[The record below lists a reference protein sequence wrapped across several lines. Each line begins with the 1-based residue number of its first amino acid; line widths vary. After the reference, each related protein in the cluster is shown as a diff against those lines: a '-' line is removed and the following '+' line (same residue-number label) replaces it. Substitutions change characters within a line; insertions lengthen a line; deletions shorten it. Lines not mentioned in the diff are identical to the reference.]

1 MTLYETALRLQ
12 HDCPFNEL
20 SRQHP
25 ELSISSWCNSET
37 DVMEISA
44 DDPASFNELQK
55 DLKSVEK
62 ALKTKITR
70 KSNNTNNIQIV
81 IQHCGCE
88 NVPAPVSPVFERNN
102 CLELQPTIYKGGWE
116 YYRLIAFSENDLKKV
131 FATIEPYCKVEII
144 SQRVIPSGAVKETML
159 VSTSSL
165 FGGLTRKQVQALVFA
180 LENGY
185 YQVPKR
191 VTTEEMASK
200 LRLPRTTYEEHL
212 RKAEGKVLRSMAP
225 YISLGPA
232 KSPDRSG
239 SA

>member
-1 MTLYETALRLQ
+1 M
-12 HDCPFNEL
+12 
-20 SRQHP
+20 
-25 ELSISSWCNSET
+25 
-37 DVMEISA
+37 
-44 DDPASFNELQK
+44 
-55 DLKSVEK
+55 
-62 ALKTKITR
+62 
-70 KSNNTNNIQIV
+70 
-81 IQHCGCE
+81 
-88 NVPAPVSPVFERNN
+88 
-102 CLELQPTIYKGGWE
+102 
-116 YYRLIAFSENDLKKV
+116 

-144 SQRVIPSGAVKETML
+144 SQRIIPSGAVKETML

-200 LRLPRTTYEEHL
+200 LKLPRTTYEEHL

-239 SA
+239 E

>member
-1 MTLYETALRLQ
+1 MTLYETAFRLQ

-20 SRQHP
+20 SRQNP
-25 ELSISSWCNSET
+25 ELVISSWCNSET

-44 DDPASFNELQK
+44 DDPAAFEALQK

-70 KSNNTNNIQIV
+70 RSNSSRNIQIV

-88 NVPAPVSPVFERNN
+88 NVPAPVSPVFEKNN

-116 YYRLIAFSENDLKKV
+116 YYRLISFSEKDMRKV

-144 SQRVIPSGAVKETML
+144 SRRVIPSGAVKETML

-232 KSPDRSG
+232 RSPDRRG
-239 SA
+239 EE